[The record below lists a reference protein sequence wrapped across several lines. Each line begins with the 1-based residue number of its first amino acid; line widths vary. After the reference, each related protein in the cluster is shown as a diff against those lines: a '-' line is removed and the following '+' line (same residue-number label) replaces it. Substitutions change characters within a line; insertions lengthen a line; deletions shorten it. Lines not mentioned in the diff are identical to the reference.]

1 MPKRST
7 RHVRDSGNTRNTQQ
21 QQPRRRS
28 TSRTP
33 TPTPPGAE
41 LVAASHFRS
50 VNIGLANSKRWLSLK
65 KRLGLTTDE
74 DVAVYLLDL
83 AESPSRQQGK
93 CNGAESW
100 RTDQDRSDLD
110 EEAVKIGSSDKDD
123 EEEEKD
129 EEEPVRRS
137 SRKRDPASNVIEMP
151 SAHTI
156 SESVPEVQDDAIKLH
171 VRRTSKSKH
180 HKNKMKHRKDKRKK
194 RRHLKTGTENSGSIR
209 VDKFEC
215 ADENALE
222 AQSDSVSESKD
233 LIDRE
238 ATVISELDVKVKLN
252 VESFGIVA
260 KDVKSSTIK
269 TDHVDSIRF
278 QNDVNSTMIND
289 ARCKAKA
296 IDVPGDSSRDIL
308 EDNNPVTKSHI
319 AESSSL
325 PKHYNSENLISK
337 NVEYL
342 LNSTPNTDSVH
353 VEAQVKVDAPEKEN
367 EIKLI
372 RSGRCTES
380 HEYKDAFCDTSKN
393 DESKDA
399 TDRKVKRRRKRP
411 RHDAQN
417 EESSAKD
424 FVEPNAL
431 DETTAF
437 KHRRKKHKHAN
448 EHKNKRHHDVRKAPQ
463 DGIVVQEE
471 TRDACLSNAELPS
484 STAGSGKD
492 TAAEDVENGN
502 EPDGFDDID
511 DVTSEPQRLAIKIK
525 LCQECNS
532 RHLQDACPLTISQ
545 YAVIDTISYDK
556 WLNKHK
562 ENTEIMK
569 AVGSEDPMSEGYGRL
584 AYDGFESDDESSTSN
599 EQCKIKPKVQREEK
613 QLIVEIDRPLYAR
626 DSLPD
631 CLELKITN
639 TVHGLGIYAKNP
651 IPMYAKFGP
660 LVGISVKEMDI
671 PDDFSMRHIWEID
684 NNGKS
689 VYVSTTDPLKSNW
702 IRYIRPA
709 ETKEKRNVAVIAK
722 HGQLYFVTTQNIV
735 SGVELTYWVESQ
747 SSTWTRKNKI
757 NKTNCGGCNLIF
769 AHSIYYRLHCCI
781 FHDMNYSLTIRKY
794 HCKVCG
800 ATVLGKDN
808 IMKHAAELHDGRGAY
823 QCQYCKKFFLRL
835 NYLEMHRT
843 YGCSQ
848 NPHRARP
855 LCDFCG
861 RKFCQPQK
869 LKVHIKRMHSDM
881 AEVLKE
887 FQCKLCLKILGSRAA
902 LQRHM
907 KEVHHKDVI
916 AAATCDRCGK
926 MFQNKSNLKI
936 HMLTHSGVKPFKCK
950 ENGCKAAFTTKQCLQ
965 FHYKKVHGL
974 TEEMMPKIERSVA
987 YTFDAYSGG
996 LVEDMPCKR
1005 IIHSSRR
1012 NSQDNSNSLPS
1023 LDDCSSESSLQVEI
1037 STPVSVP
1044 ASASGSVLAPTPT
1057 PTSTS
1062 IPISASTS
1070 TPLPPPLSSSS
1081 SSSPIP
1087 VSVPTPIQTP
1097 TTPASVPVLTTA
1109 SALTPVSLP
1118 VPVSTPSSGLIS
1130 TPVPVSTPT
1139 LASVSTPESTTASA
1153 PISISISVSVL
1164 APTAAAI
1171 TSSAQNVIVDSLQN
1185 EARSTVKYKMKQ
1197 ESQISIPSTQTT
1209 SLSDGLDGT
1218 MENGQTEVDLYDT
1231 SRTLSKSNKRWLT
1244 EFNPP
1249 PTSDIAVHLPTVSTP
1264 SNIYN
1269 FEDSRKDCGNEKIIS
1284 RTSVTTSSLIES
1296 NKLRLNVYRSRTES
1310 TNASLLV
1317 EAALDAA
1324 ERDIGT
1330 VSSPIL
1336 EDNDRETNFYSISS
1350 QLQSP
1355 IPQSRSPNHLD
1366 SYIVQ
1371 QEEELISPAPTPDD
1385 RHTPPSHLHVDYHLH
1400 RPIEYINTS
1409 RTHNIEQYLHHEELP
1424 RVPSPNYIHMQ
1435 QEDLVSPSATPNH
1448 RYQDV
1453 HHHQVSTDNLSSDEG
1468 DSVAQNLS
1476 LSVKEKALQLD
1487 LSTSYKYDS
1496 LEQDFTRERSN
1507 FEPLVLNSGEL
1518 QGLDMSA
1525 RSFHHSFGAQMQNTR
1540 YHHHLYDISERQT
1553 VDLSR
1558 TGNYSMSP
1566 PPPPPPYPH
1575 NEVVRMVSLDLTP
1588 SRHSVDLSLSR
1599 SHHLHGSG
1607 TRVITSPQSVGS
1619 TTTHVVSDAGES
1631 RMLSPPPPPP
1641 PLSGYNPSYPVSPTP
1656 YHPPRSGYHH
1666 YPGYY

>member
-7 RHVRDSGNTRNTQQ
+7 RHVKESGNTRSIQQ
-21 QQPRRRS
+21 QRQQYQPLLPPQSPQPPR
-28 TSRTP
+28 
-33 TPTPPGAE
+33 PGATTVSE
-41 LVAASHFRS
+41 VAAAKHFRS
-50 VNIGLANSKRWLSLK
+50 VHIGVTNSKRWLSLK

-83 AESPSRQQGK
+83 AESATTTTTTRQQGK
-93 CNGAESW
+93 CNGAENW
-100 RTDQDRSDLD
+100 KANRNHGKQDKKAVKTENSNKED
-110 EEAVKIGSSDKDD
+110 EEV
-123 EEEEKD
+123 EQQQQF
-129 EEEPVRRS
+129 VRTS
-137 SRKRDPASNVIEMP
+137 SRKRDFVSNTVEMP
-151 SAHTI
+151 SARTI
-156 SESVPEVQDDAIKLH
+156 SESVSEVLDNAIKLH
-171 VRRTSKSKH
+171 VRRSSKSKH
-180 HKNKMKHRKDKRKK
+180 HKNKTKHRKDKRKK
-194 RRHLKTGTENSGSIR
+194 RRHLKNGVEDSGSIGLDR
-209 VDKFEC
+209 SEDINETVPD
-215 ADENALE
+215 ARNSLT
-222 AQSDSVSESKD
+222 QSSRSSNN
-233 LIDRE
+233 RE
-238 ATVISELDVKVKLN
+238 TTVISDLDGKLKLDI
-252 VESFGIVA
+252 ESFEIDT
-260 KDVKSSTIK
+260 KDVEASTTK

-278 QNDVNSTMIND
+278 RNDVNSTTSSD
-289 ARCKAKA
+289 TKCKVKA
-296 IDVPGDSSRDIL
+296 TDIPGDSTRNTLRDNKIKL
-308 EDNNPVTKSHI
+308 HFDDTT
-319 AESSSL
+319 ASSL
-325 PKHYNSENLISK
+325 PKYVYDTQELNK
-337 NVEYL
+337 DVEYL
-342 LNSTPNTDSVH
+342 LNPAPSTDDMIEVSAT
-353 VEAQVKVDAPEKEN
+353 ADASEKEDQAR
-367 EIKLI
+367 LMP
-372 RSGRCTES
+372 RCAES
-380 HEYKDAFCDTSKN
+380 Y
-393 DESKDA
+393 ESKD
-399 TDRKVKRRRKRP
+399 TEDHKVKRRRKRP
-411 RHDAQN
+411 RHDAQIEDN
-417 EESSAKD
+417 SAKD
-424 FVEPNAL
+424 FAESNPL
-431 DETTAF
+431 DEAMIL
-437 KHRRKKHKHAN
+437 KHRRRKHKHTN
-448 EHKNKRHHDVRKAPQ
+448 EHKSKKHHDVRKAPQ
-463 DGIVVQEE
+463 DGIVVREE
-471 TRDACLSNAELPS
+471 ARNECPSKITELPS
-484 STAGSGKD
+484 STAGSGRI
-492 TAAEDVENGN
+492 AENDDCSDDLNGPGV
-502 EPDGFDDID
+502 PDGRTDDPDAPDGSDGPHGTD

-525 LCQECNS
+525 LCQECNC
-532 RHLQDACPLTISQ
+532 RHLQDACPLTTSQ
-545 YAVIDTISYDK
+545 YTVADALSYEN
-556 WLNKHK
+556 WLGKHK
-562 ENTEIMK
+562 GNTEIMK
-569 AVGSEDPMSEGYGRL
+569 AITSDDPMSEGYGRL
-584 AYDGFESDDESSTSN
+584 AYDGFESDDESLASSQQ
-599 EQCKIKPKVQREEK
+599 EQCKAKPKVQREEK
-613 QLIVEIDRPLYAR
+613 QLVVEMDRPLYAR

-631 CLELKITN
+631 CLELRMTN
-639 TVHGLGIYAKNP
+639 TDHGLGVYAKDP
-651 IPMYAKFGP
+651 IPIFAKFGP
-660 LVGISVKEMDI
+660 LVGIPVREMDI

-689 VYVSTTDPLKSNW
+689 TYISTTDPLKSNW

-709 ETKEKRNVAVIAK
+709 ETKEKRNIAVIAK

-735 SGVELTYWVESQ
+735 SGMELTYWVESQ

-808 IMKHAAELHDGRGAY
+808 IMKHAAELHEGRGAY
-823 QCQYCKKFFLRL
+823 QCQYCRKFFLRL

-881 AEVLKE
+881 AEVLRE
-887 FQCKLCLKILGSRAA
+887 FQCKLCLKLLGSRAA

-936 HMLTHSGVKPFKCK
+936 HMLTHSGVKPFRCK

-996 LVEDMPCKR
+996 LVEDVPCGR
-1005 IIHSSRR
+1005 IIRSSRR

-1023 LDDCSSESSLQVEI
+1023 LDDCSSESSLKVDA
-1037 STPVSVP
+1037 STPVPVSVP
-1044 ASASGSVLAPTPT
+1044 ASSAPPAPPAPPT
-1057 PTSTS
+1057 LPQV
-1062 IPISASTS
+1062 PIS
-1070 TPLPPPLSSSS
+1070 
-1081 SSSPIP
+1081 
-1087 VSVPTPIQTP
+1087 
-1097 TTPASVPVLTTA
+1097 
-1109 SALTPVSLP
+1109 SA
-1118 VPVSTPSSGLIS
+1118 
-1130 TPVPVSTPT
+1130 
-1139 LASVSTPESTTASA
+1139 ESTTGSPSA

-1164 APTAAAI
+1164 ASAQTAAAVAN
-1171 TSSAQNVIVDSLQN
+1171 SAHNVIVDSLQS
-1185 EARSTVKYKMKQ
+1185 EANSTIKYKMEQQ
-1197 ESQISIPSTQTT
+1197 ESQVSTPSTQTT
-1209 SLSDGLDGT
+1209 SLSSGLDAT
-1218 MENGQTEVDLYDT
+1218 MMENGQTEVDLYNT
-1231 SRTLSKSNKRWLT
+1231 SRTLSKGSKKWLT
-1244 EFNPP
+1244 NEFNPP
-1249 PTSDIAVHLPTVSTP
+1249 PTPTSDISAHLPTVSAP
-1264 SNIYN
+1264 SSDMYD
-1269 FEDSRKDCGNEKIIS
+1269 FEDGRKDNGSEKAIS
-1284 RTSVTTSSLIES
+1284 RDSTTAPSLIES

-1310 TNASLLV
+1310 ANASLLV

-1336 EDNDRETNFYSISS
+1336 EDNDREANLYSISS

-1355 IPQSRSPNHLD
+1355 IPQPRSPNQLD

-1385 RHTPPSHLHVDYHLH
+1385 RHSPPTHLHVDYHLH
-1400 RPIEYINTS
+1400 RPVDYINTS

-1424 RVPSPNYIHMQ
+1424 RVSSPNYIHMQ

-1453 HHHQVSTDNLSSDEG
+1453 HHHHHHHHHHHQVPTDNLSSDEG

-1507 FEPLVLNSGEL
+1507 FEPLVLNSNEL

-1525 RSFHHSFGAQMQNTR
+1525 RGFHHSFGAQMQNTR
-1540 YHHHLYDISERQT
+1540 YHHHHLYDIGERQS

-1558 TGNYSMSP
+1558 TSSYSMSP

-1575 NEVVRMVSLDLTP
+1575 NEVVRVVSLDLTP
-1588 SRHSVDLSLSR
+1588 GGRHSVDLSLSR

-1607 TRVITSPQSVGS
+1607 TRVITSPQPVGS
-1619 TTTHVVSDAGES
+1619 TTHVAVSDTGEG
-1631 RMLSPPPPPP
+1631 RMLSPPPP
-1641 PLSGYNPSYPVSPTP
+1641 PLSGYNPSYPVSPAP